1 MLSILVS
8 NPVSDIIEE
17 VGGREI
23 AYDPKSKL
31 LLYVSPSVKNYSG
44 LSSPES
50 ANQYF
55 KILNG
60 PTFRK
65 SNVISRIG
73 FRTPTYEL
81 HNLNKESNVYLKPET
96 IQNMVNLL
104 NQPYA
109 IPNNPHEQREWAD
122 YLAVKNKQ
130 IEDYNQ
136 QNVNK
141 IPTMTGFN
149 NWQAA
154 IIHTNRINGFEPHK
168 TLMNDS
174 RFVGEQGLNKNY
186 LPFNLALPDY
196 STGLPASEEQKRQLK
211 SEYRTRVG
219 YY

>member
-73 FRTPTYEL
+73 FRTPTNEL

-109 IPNNPHEQREWAD
+109 IPNNPHEQRKWAD
-122 YLAVKNKQ
+122 YLAAKNKQ

-141 IPTMTGFN
+141 IPTITGFN

-154 IIHTNRINGFEPHK
+154 IIHTNRINGF
-168 TLMNDS
+168 
-174 RFVGEQGLNKNY
+174 
-186 LPFNLALPDY
+186 
-196 STGLPASEEQKRQLK
+196 
-211 SEYRTRVG
+211 
-219 YY
+219 